1 MKQLLNT
8 LYVMTQGSYLRLDH
22 ETLKLEVERE
32 TRLQVPIHHL
42 GGIVLFGQVMVSPF
56 VLHRCAE
63 DGRSV
68 VFLSRTGRFKGRL
81 VGPQSGN
88 ILLRRAQNAAYDD
101 ADKTLDLCRRIV
113 AGKIHN
119 ARSALL
125 RAAREAGGEEDREA
139 LQNAAK
145 ELAVGLRTVEFAD
158 TPDVVRGIEGQA
170 AKSYFAAFPHFVR
183 THRDTFAM
191 NGRNRRPPRDRINAL
206 LSFLYAL
213 LLNDCQSACES
224 VGLDPQLGFL
234 HALRPGRPSLAL
246 DLMEEFR
253 TYLADRLALTLI
265 NRKQVAP
272 DDFEE
277 RPGGAVTL
285 TEDGRKQVVAAYQNR
300 KQEEVTHPL
309 LQQQMSVGLLP
320 LIQARLLARSVR
332 GEEDGDYVP
341 FVLR

>member
-32 TRLQVPIHHL
+32 IRLQVPIHHL

-56 VLHRCAE
+56 VLHRCGE

-88 ILLRRAQNAAYDD
+88 ILLRRAQYAAFDD
-101 ADKTLDLCRRIV
+101 PERTLDLCRRMV

-125 RAAREAGGEEDREA
+125 RAAREANGGEDRET
-139 LQNAAK
+139 LQAAAR
-145 ELAVGLRTVEFAD
+145 ELAVGLRTVEFAETAD
-158 TPDVVRGIEGQA
+158 IARGIEGQA
-170 AKSYFAAFPHFVR
+170 AKSYFAAFSSFVR
-183 THRDTFAM
+183 VHRDTFALD
-191 NGRNRRPPRDRINAL
+191 GRNRRPPRDRINAL

-213 LLNDCQSACES
+213 LLNDCQSACET

-253 TYLADRLALTLI
+253 SYIADRLAITLI
-265 NRKQVAP
+265 NRRQLTAE
-272 DDFEE
+272 DFEE
-277 RPGGAVTL
+277 RPGGAVL
-285 TEDGRKQVVAAYQNR
+285 LKEDGRKQVVAAYQNR
-300 KQEEVTHPL
+300 KQEELVHPL
-309 LQQQMSVGLLP
+309 LQQKMAVGLLP
-320 LIQARLLARSVR
+320 LIQARLLARVVR
-332 GEEDGDYVP
+332 GEDSGYVP
-341 FVLR
+341 FVSR

>member
-22 ETLKLEVERE
+22 ETLKLDVERE

-68 VFLSRTGRFKGRL
+68 VFLGQTGRFKGRL

-88 ILLRRAQNAAYDD
+88 ILLRRAQHAAFDD
-101 ADKTLDLCRRIV
+101 PAKTLDLCRRIV

-119 ARSALL
+119 SRSALL
-125 RAAREAGGEEDREA
+125 RAAREADGSEDRDA
-139 LQNAAK
+139 LQTAAK
-145 ELAVGLRTVEFAD
+145 ELAVGLRTVEFAE
-158 TPDVVRGIEGQA
+158 TPDVARGIEGQA

-183 THRDTFAM
+183 ANRDAFAM
-191 NGRNRRPPRDRINAL
+191 DGRNRRPPRDRINAL

-213 LLNDCQSACES
+213 LLNDCQSACET

-253 TYLADRLALTLI
+253 SYLADRLALTLI
-265 NRKQVAP
+265 NRRQIAP

-277 RPGGAVTL
+277 RPGGAVSL
-285 TEDGRKQVVAAYQNR
+285 KEDGRKRVVAAYQNR
-300 KQEEVTHPL
+300 KQEEITHPT
-309 LQQQMSVGLLP
+309 LQQQMPVGLLP

-332 GEEDGDYVP
+332 GEDSGYVP
-341 FVLR
+341 FVPR